1 MTDIDL
7 SPKTKLAIRPALQTV
22 KAGEDEMRDLK
33 HSM

>member
-1 MTDIDL
+1 MKDIDL
-7 SPKTKLAIRPALQTV
+7 SPETKLAIRSAWQTV